1 MILIFFGPPGAGKGT
16 QAKFISE
23 NFNIPHLS
31 TGDILRDQLNQTSE
45 LSIKL
50 KNIIDSGQLVS
61 DEILNQIISNR
72 ITQTDCKKG
81 FIFDGYPR
89 TLNQAIFIDDFFLKK
104 HLNID
109 YIFEI
114 KIKEDSIIKRIS
126 SRSILENR
134 GDDTLE
140 TIKTRIEKYYQETK
154 PVLQHYYDNQRK
166 IFRSINGDRE
176 IADINSL
183 ILNLLKK
190 Q

>member
-1 MILIFFGPPGAGKGT
+1 MSRKKLYEH
-16 QAKFISE
+16 FI
-23 NFNIPHLS
+23 
-31 TGDILRDQLNQTSE
+31 
-45 LSIKL
+45 
-50 KNIIDSGQLVS
+50 
-61 DEILNQIISNR
+61 
-72 ITQTDCKKG
+72 ITNWRG
-81 FIFDGYPR
+81 
-89 TLNQAIFIDDFFLKK
+89 LAS
-104 HLNID
+104 
-109 YIFEI
+109 